1 MKFNFKKNYLLLL
14 LVVLFL
20 ISCFCFQF
28 IITDKE
34 TFNNRFLLPE
44 SFEQNFRKIGEK
56 DNYSYY
62 LLDNPMKNFYLKN
75 DTNASTMDNQ
85 FNIIKQLDASK
96 NNVNY
101 PSFTDDNYNYYFTNI
116 DSLYFRNYQTLGQP
130 SLPIIIDLSS
140 TSIHS
145 TINKNMNLIIL
156 LNNNQTDGNDLEVYD
171 LSKNIF
177 SIDLKIDN
185 SPVIL
190 NGKIVGTTL
199 KDISSNNIS
208 DTSLNM
214 NDLPPALVS
223 QLLGLNQ
230 INSSTI
236 GRQNN
241 TNNSIEL
248 VNNSINNSGILSRL
262 PNNFSHNSPYY
273 NNSFEYAMNSLSNPI
288 VNKLYSNNPLEQSQL
303 MLDNKNVKDVCTLCN
318 SCKSNNCNCCN
329 ERKRLPNYEK
339 RKNNYEKNIPQ
350 TTEEKIQ
357 KIEKNINKSNQTNIQ
372 NKINENSKIGRKF
385 SALDSNMT
393 MYNTTAD
400 INDKTETNFTPSLLN
415 SEFSSDLPRP
425 MLTNFSNF

>member
-1 MKFNFKKNYLLLL
+1 MKFNFKFNYLLLL
-14 LVVLFL
+14 LLVLFL
-20 ISCFCFQF
+20 ISCFCFQY
-28 IITDKE
+28 IISDKE

-75 DTNASTMDNQ
+75 NVNATTMDNQ

-101 PSFTDDNYNYYFTNI
+101 PSFTDDDYNYYFTNI

-145 TINKNMNLIIL
+145 TINGNMNLIIL
-156 LNNNQTDGNDLEVYD
+156 LNNNQADGNDLEVYD

-190 NGKIVGTTL
+190 NGKIVGTKL
-199 KDISSNNIS
+199 KDISTNNIS
-208 DTSLNM
+208 DTSLNI

-230 INSSTI
+230 INTSTI

-241 TNNSIEL
+241 TTNSIEL
-248 VNNSINNSGILSRL
+248 INNSVNNSGMLSTL
-262 PNNFSHNSPYY
+262 PTNFSHNSPYY

-288 VNKLYSNNPLEQSQL
+288 VNKLYSNNPVEQSQL

-318 SCKSNNCNCCN
+318 SCKGNNCNCCN
-329 ERKRLPNYEK
+329 EKNRLPNYEK
-339 RKNNYEKNIPQ
+339 RKTNSDENISQTKRKN
-350 TTEEKIQ
+350 
-357 KIEKNINKSNQTNIQ
+357 IEKNINKTNETNIQ

-385 SALDSNMT
+385 SSLDSNMT
-393 MYNTTAD
+393 MFNTTAD
-400 INDKTETNFTPSLLN
+400 LNDKTQTNFTPSLLN
-415 SEFSSDLPRP
+415 SSLNSDLPRP
-425 MLTNFSNF
+425 MLANFSTF

>member
-1 MKFNFKKNYLLLL
+1 MKFNFKFNYLLLL
-14 LVVLFL
+14 LLVLFL

-28 IITDKE
+28 IISDKE

-75 DTNASTMDNQ
+75 NVNATTMDNQ

-96 NNVNY
+96 NNINY
-101 PSFTDDNYNYYFTNI
+101 PSFTDDDYNYYFTNI

-145 TINKNMNLIIL
+145 TINGNMNLIIL
-156 LNNNQTDGNDLEVYD
+156 LNNNQADGNDLEVYD

-190 NGKIVGTTL
+190 NGKIVGTKL
-199 KDISSNNIS
+199 KDISTNNIS
-208 DTSLNM
+208 DTSLNI

-230 INSSTI
+230 INTSTI

-241 TNNSIEL
+241 TTNSIEL
-248 VNNSINNSGILSRL
+248 INNSVNNSGMLSTL
-262 PNNFSHNSPYY
+262 PTNFSHNSPYY

-303 MLDNKNVKDVCTLCN
+303 MLDNNNVKDVCTLCN
-318 SCKSNNCNCCN
+318 SCKGNNCNCCN
-329 ERKRLPNYEK
+329 EKNRLPNYEK
-339 RKNNYEKNIPQ
+339 RKTNSDENILQTKKKN
-350 TTEEKIQ
+350 
-357 KIEKNINKSNQTNIQ
+357 IEKNINKTNQTNIQ

-385 SALDSNMT
+385 SSLDSNMT
-393 MYNTTAD
+393 MFNTTAD
-400 INDKTETNFTPSLLN
+400 LNDKTQTNFTPSLLN
-415 SEFSSDLPRP
+415 SSLNSDLPRP
-425 MLTNFSNF
+425 MLANFSTF

>member
-1 MKFNFKKNYLLLL
+1 MKFNFKINYLLLL
-14 LVVLFL
+14 LLVLFL

-28 IITDKE
+28 IISDKE

-75 DTNASTMDNQ
+75 NVNATTMDNQ

-101 PSFTDDNYNYYFTNI
+101 PSFTDDDYNYYFTNI

-145 TINKNMNLIIL
+145 TINENMNLIIL
-156 LNNNQTDGNDLEVYD
+156 LNNNQADGNDLEVYD

-190 NGKIVGTTL
+190 NGKIVGTKL
-199 KDISSNNIS
+199 KDISNNNIS
-208 DTSLNM
+208 DTSLNI
-214 NDLPPALVS
+214 NDLPPAIVS

-230 INSSTI
+230 INTSTI

-241 TNNSIEL
+241 TTNSIEL
-248 VNNSINNSGILSRL
+248 INNSVNNGGMLSTL
-262 PNNFSHNSPYY
+262 PTNFSHNSPYY

-303 MLDNKNVKDVCTLCN
+303 MLDNNNVKDVCTVCN
-318 SCKSNNCNCCN
+318 SCKGNNCNCCN
-329 ERKRLPNYEK
+329 KKNRLPNYEK
-339 RKNNYEKNIPQ
+339 RKTNSDENILQTKKKN
-350 TTEEKIQ
+350 
-357 KIEKNINKSNQTNIQ
+357 IEKNINKTNETNIQ

-385 SALDSNMT
+385 SSLDSNMT
-393 MYNTTAD
+393 MFNTTAD
-400 INDKTETNFTPSLLN
+400 LNDKTQTNFTPSLLN
-415 SEFSSDLPRP
+415 SSLNSDLPRP
-425 MLTNFSNF
+425 MLANFSTF

>member
-1 MKFNFKKNYLLLL
+1 MKFNFKFNYLLLL
-14 LVVLFL
+14 LLVLFL
-20 ISCFCFQF
+20 ISCFCFQY
-28 IITDKE
+28 IISDKE

-75 DTNASTMDNQ
+75 NVNATTMDNQ

-101 PSFTDDNYNYYFTNI
+101 PSFTDDDYNYYFTNI

-145 TINKNMNLIIL
+145 TINGNMNLIIL
-156 LNNNQTDGNDLEVYD
+156 LNNNQADGNDLEVYD

-190 NGKIVGTTL
+190 NGKIVGTKL
-199 KDISSNNIS
+199 KDISTNNIS
-208 DTSLNM
+208 DTSLNI

-230 INSSTI
+230 INTSTI

-241 TNNSIEL
+241 TTNSIEL
-248 VNNSINNSGILSRL
+248 INNSVNNSGMLSTL
-262 PNNFSHNSPYY
+262 PTNFSHNSPYY

-288 VNKLYSNNPLEQSQL
+288 VNKLYSNNPVEQSQL
-303 MLDNKNVKDVCTLCN
+303 MLDNKNAPHPRPFRNRRTPPPRTPSPPHTPLPPPPPTTTN
-318 SCKSNNCNCCN
+318 SDENISQT
-329 ERKRLPNYEK
+329 K
-339 RKNNYEKNIPQ
+339 RKN
-350 TTEEKIQ
+350 
-357 KIEKNINKSNQTNIQ
+357 IEKNIKKTNETNIQ

-385 SALDSNMT
+385 SSLDSNMT
-393 MYNTTAD
+393 MFNTTAD
-400 INDKTETNFTPSLLN
+400 LNDKTQTNFTPSLLN
-415 SEFSSDLPRP
+415 SSLNSDIPRP
-425 MLTNFSNF
+425 MLANFSTF

>member
-1 MKFNFKKNYLLLL
+1 MKFNFKFNYLLLL
-14 LVVLFL
+14 LLVLFL

-28 IITDKE
+28 IISDKE

-75 DTNASTMDNQ
+75 NVNATTMDNQ

-101 PSFTDDNYNYYFTNI
+101 PSFTDDDYNYYFTNI

-145 TINKNMNLIIL
+145 TINGNMNLIIL
-156 LNNNQTDGNDLEVYD
+156 LNNNQADGNDLEVYD

-190 NGKIVGTTL
+190 NGKIVGTKL
-199 KDISSNNIS
+199 KDISTNNIS
-208 DTSLNM
+208 DTSLNI

-230 INSSTI
+230 INTSTI

-241 TNNSIEL
+241 TTNSIEL
-248 VNNSINNSGILSRL
+248 INNSVNNGGMLSTL
-262 PNNFSHNSPYY
+262 PTNFSHNSPYY

-318 SCKSNNCNCCN
+318 SCKGNNCNCCN
-329 ERKRLPNYEK
+329 QKNRLPNYEK
-339 RKNNYEKNIPQ
+339 RKTNSDENILETKKKN
-350 TTEEKIQ
+350 
-357 KIEKNINKSNQTNIQ
+357 IEKNINKTNETNIQ

-385 SALDSNMT
+385 SSLDSNMT
-393 MYNTTAD
+393 MFNTTAD
-400 INDKTETNFTPSLLN
+400 LNDKTQTNFTPSLLN
-415 SEFSSDLPRP
+415 SSLNSDLPRP
-425 MLTNFSNF
+425 MLANFSTF